1 LLALVSQPLFTFN
14 TGYNYGY
21 AMGFGGPYLLPTYL
35 PNLTFGRFSC
45 QPYLLSTYLPNLTFG
60 RFSC

>member
-1 LLALVSQPLFTFN
+1 VSQPLFTFN

-45 QPYLLSTYLPNLTFG
+45 QPYLLPTYLPN
-60 RFSC
+60 